1 MIRVWVEV
9 SGGSRAR
16 FRTEVQAETIEQAV
30 HLALASSPGCQCQ
43 VLFPID
49 PETFF
54 IDGENALAANRVE
67 AGDQEESGFAAI
79 RVSA

>member
-1 MIRVWVEV
+1 
-9 SGGSRAR
+9 
-16 FRTEVQAETIEQAV
+16 
-30 HLALASSPGCQCQ
+30 

-79 RVSA
+79 RLSA